1 MVRGKD
7 PFWQYGED
15 LKGHFT
21 CKFCKCKKSGGISR
35 LKAHLSC
42 LPGMDV
48 VGCTLVPED
57 VQAEAVLLV
66 KEKEHPNK
74 KLKTGGVQHEGT
86 HHDFSALRQNTVPS
100 MCDKKDKEHVDHA
113 LGHFFFDNNIAFN
126 VFQSQSFIDF
136 CIALSNYGSGFKV
149 PSYSTL
155 RTKLV
160 QNAKAEV
167 VEYVSQVKNS
177 WFPAVTSLLRS
188 KTSKELKK
196 PCTTRFAYHFLM
208 LQSIIDVEDGLRAMV
223 ASPDWRALK
232 QCNDVRGRQVTNII
246 QGIVFW
252 DYGKEVI
259 SVLEPLISSF
269 RLVDGEGSTAGY
281 LFEAMERARE
291 EIKHR
296 CDNDPIRYEQ
306 LWDLF
311 DPRRDRNILHEVHAL
326 AAFLNPKFM
335 IIERIKY
342 GHPLVKKGLVFAATH
357 MITIDLEYLGELP
370 EYEERGNGDVELAI
384 PNEATGNAN
393 DATSN
398 ATPPTRDDIIFEE
411 LFGSSM

>member
-86 HHDFSALRQNTVPS
+86 HHDFSALRQTTVPS

-126 VFQSQSFIDF
+126 VI
-136 CIALSNYGSGFKV
+136 
-149 PSYSTL
+149 
-155 RTKLV
+155 
-160 QNAKAEV
+160 QN
-167 VEYVSQVKNS
+167 
-177 WFPAVTSLLRS
+177 
-188 KTSKELKK
+188 
-196 PCTTRFAYHFLM
+196 
-208 LQSIIDVEDGLRAMV
+208 VEDGLRAMV

-232 QCNDVRGRQVTNII
+232 QCNDVRGRQVTDII

-259 SVLEPLISSF
+259 SVLEPLIRVL

-335 IIERIKY
+335 VIERIKY
-342 GHPLVKKGLVFAATH
+342 GHPLVKKGLVFAATN
-357 MITIDLEYLGELP
+357 MIKLP
-370 EYEERGNGDVELAI
+370 EYEERGNGDVDLAI